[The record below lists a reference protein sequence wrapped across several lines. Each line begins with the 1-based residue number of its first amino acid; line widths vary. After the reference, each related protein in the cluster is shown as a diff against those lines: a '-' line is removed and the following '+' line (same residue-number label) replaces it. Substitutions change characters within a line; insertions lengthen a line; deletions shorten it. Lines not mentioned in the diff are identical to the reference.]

1 MITLLLAFMRMSS
14 LGVRAAPL
22 RGLAAPQVDTGSPAP
37 LSIGAPDMY
46 CASHNT
52 KRGGQADGRGSL
64 VAKAGARPGYRVRVD
79 AMTAQLAQPEIAAA
93 TARKPLIAFNNV
105 GLTIGGHEIL
115 RGINMSISKGEFL
128 CVVGPSGCGK
138 TTALRL
144 IAGLLKPSSGQVTFE
159 GKAVTE
165 PRQDVAIMFQD
176 YGKALLPWR
185 NAYGNVSL
193 ALESMGVAKSER
205 ADRITALLA
214 KVGLKG
220 QEKRF
225 PNQMSGGM
233 QQRLQIARC
242 LAQNPAVLL
251 MDEPFGALDAM
262 TRQAL
267 QDEVLSIV
275 ASTGATVFFV
285 THDLEEAVYLG
296 DRVVGLLPHPG
307 RVGHAV
313 TVELPRPRDQLTTR
327 EAPGFLRLRR
337 ELFDFIK
344 DAEA

>member
-1 MITLLLAFMRMSS
+1 MSTIVAS
-14 LGVRAAPL
+14 AP
-22 RGLAAPQVDTGSPAP
+22 GMV
-37 LSIGAPDMY
+37 
-46 CASHNT
+46 
-52 KRGGQADGRGSL
+52 
-64 VAKAGARPGYRVRVD
+64 
-79 AMTAQLAQPEIAAA
+79 AQPHGP
-93 TARKPLIAFNNV
+93 KLIEFHDV

-138 TTALRL
+138 TTTLRL
-144 IAGLLKPSSGQVTFE
+144 IAGLMKPTSGTVTYQ
-159 GKAVTE
+159 GKPVAE

-185 NAYGNVSL
+185 NAFGNVSL
-193 ALESMGVAKSER
+193 ALESLGVPKSER
-205 ADRITALLA
+205 ADRISELLA

-225 PNQMSGGM
+225 PNQLSGGM

-242 LAQNPAVLL
+242 LAQNPSVLL

-267 QDEVLSIV
+267 QDEVLAIV

-307 RVGHAV
+307 RVGIEKSV
-313 TVELPRPRDQLTTR
+313 DLPRPRDQLTSR
-327 EAPGFLRLRR
+327 ETPEFLRLRHD
-337 ELFDFIK
+337 LFHFIK
-344 DAEA
+344 ESES

>member
-1 MITLLLAFMRMSS
+1 MSADLASA
-14 LGVRAAPL
+14 VAAPKF
-22 RGLAAPQVDTGSPAP
+22 
-37 LSIGAPDMY
+37 GAGE
-46 CASHNT
+46 A
-52 KRGGQADGRGSL
+52 
-64 VAKAGARPGYRVRVD
+64 
-79 AMTAQLAQPEIAAA
+79 
-93 TARKPLIAFNNV
+93 LIKFRDV

-115 RGINMSISKGEFL
+115 RGINMDIHKGEFV

-138 TTALRL
+138 TTTLRL
-144 IAGLLKPSSGQVTFE
+144 IAGLMKPSVGSVTFE
-159 GKAVTE
+159 GKTVTT

-185 NAYGNVSL
+185 TAYGNVSL
-193 ALESMGVAKSER
+193 AMESLGVPSRER
-205 ADRITALLA
+205 PDRISELLA

-225 PNQMSGGM
+225 PNQLSGGM

-242 LAQNPAVLL
+242 LAQNPSVLL

-275 ASTGATVFFV
+275 AASGATVFFV

-296 DRVVGLLPHPG
+296 DRVIGLLPHPG
-307 RVGHAV
+307 RVGQ
-313 TVELPRPRDQLTTR
+313 TVDVHLPRPRDQLTTR
-327 EAPGFLRLRR
+327 ESADFLHLRR
-337 ELFDFIK
+337 VLFDFIK
-344 DAEA
+344 EAEA